1 MGLRDYDGI
10 RRTTIRKEISSARMN
25 EIRKEI
31 AWISSEYTR
40 MFPTDPEDLQMV
52 ADNNRFHCAVL
63 SNQLANLKAEIKD
76 NNYPTLLMDK
86 LIIAKL
92 EAKLTWAEQHNM
104 HILNDVEK
112 KCFTNSFNANLLF
125 DDARKMD

>member
-1 MGLRDYDGI
+1 MGVKDYDGI
-10 RRTTIRKEISSARMN
+10 RRATIRKEIASARMN

-31 AWISSEYTR
+31 AWISSEYTK
-40 MFPTDPEDLQMV
+40 MFPTGPKDLDMV

-76 NNYPTLLMDK
+76 NNYPTILMDK

-104 HILNDVEK
+104 YMLNDVEK
-112 KCFTNSFNANLLF
+112 KFFTNSFGANCLLN
-125 DDARKMD
+125 DGKKMD

>member
-1 MGLRDYDGI
+1 MEEK
-10 RRTTIRKEISSARMN
+10 TINKTVRMN

-40 MFPTDPEDLQMV
+40 MFPTDIEDVTMV

-76 NNYPTLLMDK
+76 NNYPTILMDK

-92 EAKLTWAEQHNM
+92 EAKLTWAEKHNM
-104 HILNDVEK
+104 HMLNADENTF
-112 KCFTNSFNANLLF
+112 FTNSFDANLLF

>member
-1 MGLRDYDGI
+1 MEEKI
-10 RRTTIRKEISSARMN
+10 INKTVRMN

-31 AWISSEYTR
+31 AWISGEYAR

-52 ADNNRFHCAVL
+52 ADNDRFHCAVL
-63 SNQLANLKAEIKD
+63 SNQLANLKAEIIENDYK
-76 NNYPTLLMDK
+76 TILMDK

-92 EAKLTWAEQHNM
+92 EAKLIHAEQHNM

-112 KCFTNSFNANLLF
+112 KCFTNSFDANLLF